1 MSQQQYLYQIVP
13 TRPAMLTEGPTNA
26 ESGILQEHVVYL
38 EHLADDDIVLLA
50 GRTQT
55 ADDTSFGI
63 VILLADSDTAAQD
76 IVSNDPAVLH
86 NVMRAQLFPYRI
98 AVLSQ
103 AISKAAP

>member
-13 TRPAMLTEGPTNA
+13 TRPAMLTEGPTKA
-26 ESGILQEHVVYL
+26 EGAVLQEHVAYL
-38 EHLADDDIVLLA
+38 ETLADEEIVLLA
-50 GRTQT
+50 GRTQP
-55 ADDTSFGI
+55 ADNTSFGI
-63 VILLADSDTAAQD
+63 VILVADSDVAAQD
-76 IVSNDPAVLH
+76 IVSRDPAVLH